1 MKQFIKD
8 MDREHRE
15 SESTGFAMFFE
26 LGPNGSGHIQR
37 DRRSLT
43 SDLEWSVFFNFK
55 CVHISKGLDSAVKK
69 LEKLGV
75 KRQNLFF

>member
-15 SESTGFAMFFE
+15 FGATGFAMFFQ

-37 DRRSLT
+37 DRSLT
-43 SDLEWSVFFNFK
+43 GDLQWSVFFNFK

-75 KRQNLFF
+75 RRQDLFF

>member
-15 SESTGFAMFFE
+15 FESTPFAMLFE
-26 LGPNGSGHIQR
+26 LESSDFGHIQR
-37 DRRSLT
+37 DRRSLS
-43 SDLEWSVFFNFK
+43 SDLEWSVFFNSR

-69 LEKLGV
+69 LENLGV
-75 KRQNLFF
+75 RQSDLFF